1 MSDIFQQTEKELLL
15 LQGAHSFPQIVAGF
29 TTKHGGV
36 SKGAFA
42 TFNLGLH
49 VGDDP
54 SFVCS
59 NRQRLA
65 DLLQF
70 PLERWICCEQ
80 IHDVHIEK
88 VTTGQSGKGT
98 TDYKSAIAGTDG
110 LYTEEAGLLL
120 ALCFADCVPLYFM
133 APKHGMIGLAHAG
146 WRGTVKNI
154 AGEMVRL
161 WHEREHIPLEDIYV
175 VIGPSIG
182 ACCYIVDDRVITHV
196 DRVLQGGPR
205 LPYKQVSIGQYAL
218 DLKELNKVLLI
229 KAGIHKEHIDVSKY
243 CTSCADHLFFS
254 HRRDQGKTGRMMAFI
269 GRKEE

>member
-1 MSDIFQQTEKELLL
+1 MLDIFQQAGEEMLLL
-15 LQGAHSFPQIVAGF
+15 HGRCSFPNLVAGF

-49 VGDDP
+49 VGDEV
-54 SFVCS
+54 SSVCR

-70 PLERWICCEQ
+70 PLEQWVCCEQ
-80 IHDVHIEK
+80 IHDARIEK
-88 VTTGQSGKGT
+88 VTSSQSGKGAA
-98 TDYKSAIAGTDG
+98 DYKSAIAGTDG
-110 LYTEEAGLLL
+110 LYTKEAGLLL

-154 AGEMVRL
+154 AGEMIHL
-161 WHEREHIPLEDIYV
+161 WHEREHIPLDDIYV
-175 VIGPSIG
+175 AIGPAIG
-182 ACCYIVDDRVITHV
+182 ACCYIVDDRVITYV
-196 DRVLQGGPR
+196 DCILDGEQA
-205 LPYKQVSIGQYAL
+205 PYKQVSIGQYAL

-229 KAGIHKEHIDVSKY
+229 QAGVREEHIDISGY
-243 CTSCADHLFFS
+243 CTSCADYLFFS

-269 GRKEE
+269 GRKGE